1 MRYSVST
8 DSVYCVYCALFS
20 PQRKDS
26 KDQTF
31 VSSPVC
37 DWSNMSKLS
46 QRHVKEGANH
56 YSCVTMGENFLKVAR
71 GEQLCVADQF
81 IPIRGHSEEDSNFT
95 AILRHHAQYSPLM
108 AHHLAHANPCMKYTS
123 PDVQNELI
131 RLCGLAI
138 RDPLVKACNTS
149 LFYGFIADE
158 ATDVATIEQIAI
170 CTRYLA
176 RNDATLRLEITEEFL
191 GFVEADKTTGE
202 ALAITFINAQEE
214 YGILVAKMRS
224 QGYDGAA
231 NMAGI
236 HRGVQA
242 RIRQLVPGAIYTHC
256 KAHNINLA
264 IVHASREPLIR
275 TMMETVQQIAFSF
288 NYSAKRLH
296 ALQAQLELDGDARAA
311 MNKRTKLQ
319 SLCETRWTSRAN
331 ALYTFKSALTVVV
344 TALEYLATD
353 GDGKARSYAISIQK
367 FDFIVTLV
375 TVEHVLQSLLPL
387 TTFLQAKQCDLLE
400 AAKEATTIVSLL
412 KEQRADPTAWDT
424 LFDNAVDL
432 AAKFNVEAS
441 KPRNAGRQVHCENV
455 PADTPSQY
463 WKRAMYLPFMDHL
476 LQELD
481 TRLLVAQDRYVAP
494 YIIPSQLTKLTP
506 QRITQ
511 LYESFKDDMP
521 GDQGQVESEVAR
533 WKARWQTVNVEEK
546 PNTLDDSIQEI
557 NPDLYPN
564 LYAAVV
570 ILMVMPVSTATAER
584 SFSAMRR
591 LKNYLRSTMTTERLS
606 GLALM
611 HVHKNKPLD
620 AARIVQQ
627 FSQQKN
633 RRLAL
638 VFRP

>member
-1 MRYSVST
+1 M
-8 DSVYCVYCALFS
+8 L
-20 PQRKDS
+20 
-26 KDQTF
+26 
-31 VSSPVC
+31 
-37 DWSNMSKLS
+37 
-46 QRHVKEGANH
+46 
-56 YSCVTMGENFLKVAR
+56 
-71 GEQLCVADQF
+71 
-81 IPIRGHSEEDSNFT
+81 
-95 AILRHHAQYSPLM
+95 
-108 AHHLAHANPCMKYTS
+108 
-123 PDVQNELI
+123 QN
-131 RLCGLAI
+131 
-138 RDPLVKACNTS
+138 
-149 LFYGFIADE
+149 
-158 ATDVATIEQIAI
+158 
-170 CTRYLA
+170 
-176 RNDATLRLEITEEFL
+176 
-191 GFVEADKTTGE
+191 
-202 ALAITFINAQEE
+202 
-214 YGILVAKMRS
+214 
-224 QGYDGAA
+224 
-231 NMAGI
+231 
-236 HRGVQA
+236 
-242 RIRQLVPGAIYTHC
+242 
-256 KAHNINLA
+256 
-264 IVHASREPLIR
+264 
-275 TMMETVQQIAFSF
+275 
-288 NYSAKRLH
+288 
-296 ALQAQLELDGDARAA
+296 
-311 MNKRTKLQ
+311 
-319 SLCETRWTSRAN
+319 
-331 ALYTFKSALTVVV
+331 
-344 TALEYLATD
+344 
-353 GDGKARSYAISIQK
+353 
-367 FDFIVTLV
+367 
-375 TVEHVLQSLLPL
+375 LLPL

-441 KPRNAGRQVHCENV
+441 KPRNAGRQVHRENV

-481 TRLLVAQDRYVAP
+481 TRLLVAQDRYVAQ